1 MGGAV
6 VLLRVIAIL
15 LIVEVS
21 TQQEDYYQV
30 LGVPKT
36 ATTADI
42 KKAFRK
48 LALKYHPDR
57 SKSADA
63 EEKFRKI
70 AQAYEVLGDE
80 KKRRSYDMG
89 GPSFQQQASDFDFD
103 KFYRDF
109 QESMKMHRSAHM
121 SANQKTTGG
130 LFDDLWDGFDFG
142 FGSSD
147 LFGSFGD
154 FGTSNG
160 DHFHTDPASMYQRSY
175 NQGGQRC
182 RTVTKTI
189 GNTMTTHTVC
199 TSGG

>member
-70 AQAYEVLGDE
+70 AQGKRCRSSYCFYPTSPVTILRDERLRPLCLYNVFLRRVAIFGDINAECLWQVSLVIRFAAYEVLGDE

-109 QESMKMHRSAHM
+109 QES
-121 SANQKTTGG
+121 
-130 LFDDLWDGFDFG
+130 
-142 FGSSD
+142 
-147 LFGSFGD
+147 
-154 FGTSNG
+154 
-160 DHFHTDPASMYQRSY
+160 
-175 NQGGQRC
+175 
-182 RTVTKTI
+182 
-189 GNTMTTHTVC
+189 
-199 TSGG
+199 